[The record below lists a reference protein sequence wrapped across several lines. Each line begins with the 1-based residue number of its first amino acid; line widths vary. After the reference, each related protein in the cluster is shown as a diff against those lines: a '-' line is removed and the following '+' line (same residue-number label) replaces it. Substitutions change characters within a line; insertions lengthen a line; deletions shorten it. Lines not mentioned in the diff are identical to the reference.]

1 MYINTFQARP
11 IKTNTIQ
18 TNLMNISRLIPFLPV
33 LLLLLPETSGAAPIV
48 PSTNQTRLSPSDL
61 CPLVQIVEHELCDK
75 AAHTDLCVL
84 LHNYNT
90 SFCSKNENVE
100 VVTHAPLSNAVLS
113 VRTLEHEFLNNK
125 GNDIHKLC
133 PILNFID
140 QELCTSRSHVTEFQ
154 FYPKQLC
161 PLLNITYQEL
171 CS

>member
-1 MYINTFQARP
+1 
-11 IKTNTIQ
+11 
-18 TNLMNISRLIPFLPV
+18 MNISRLIPFLPV
-33 LLLLLPETSGAAPIV
+33 LLLLLPAPSGAAPPMV

-90 SFCSKNENVE
+90 SFCSKNVE
-100 VVTHAPLSNAVLS
+100 VITHAPLSNAALS
-113 VRTLEHEFLNNK
+113 VRTLDHEFLNNNK
-125 GNDIHKLC
+125 GNDMRKLC

-140 QELCTSRSHVTEFQ
+140 QELCTSLHHHPHVDFQ

-161 PLLNITYQEL
+161 PLLNITYEEL
-171 CS
+171 CA

>member
-1 MYINTFQARP
+1 
-11 IKTNTIQ
+11 
-18 TNLMNISRLIPFLPV
+18 MNISRLIPFLPV

-61 CPLVQIVEHELCDK
+61 CPLVQIVEHELCDN
-75 AAHTDLCVL
+75 AAHTNFTDLCVL
-84 LHNYNT
+84 LQNYNT
-90 SFCSKNENVE
+90 SFCSKYENVE

-161 PLLNITYQEL
+161 PLLNITYEEL

>member
-1 MYINTFQARP
+1 MYINTFQTKP

-33 LLLLLPETSGAAPIV
+33 LLLLLPATSGAAPMV
-48 PSTNQTRLSPSDL
+48 PYTNQTGLNPSDL
-61 CPLVQIVEHELCDK
+61 CPLVQIVEHELCDN

-90 SFCSKNENVE
+90 SFCSKDLAEH
-100 VVTHAPLSNAVLS
+100 HAPLSNAVLS

-161 PLLNITYQEL
+161 PLLNITYEEL
-171 CS
+171 CA

>member
-1 MYINTFQARP
+1 
-11 IKTNTIQ
+11 
-18 TNLMNISRLIPFLPV
+18 MNISRLIPFLPV
-33 LLLLLPETSGAAPIV
+33 LLLLLPAPSGAAPPMV

-61 CPLVQIVEHELCDK
+61 CPLVQIVEHELCDN
-75 AAHTDLCVL
+75 AAHNNFTDLCVL

-100 VVTHAPLSNAVLS
+100 VITYAPLSNAALS
-113 VRTLEHEFLNNK
+113 VRTLEHEFLNNNK
-125 GNDIHKLC
+125 SNDIHKLC

-161 PLLNITYQEL
+161 PLLNITYEEL
-171 CS
+171 CA

>member
-1 MYINTFQARP
+1 
-11 IKTNTIQ
+11 
-18 TNLMNISRLIPFLPV
+18 MNISRLIPFLPV
-33 LLLLLPETSGAAPIV
+33 LLLLLPAPSGAAPMV

-61 CPLVQIVEHELCDK
+61 CPLVQIVEHELCNN
-75 AAHTDLCVL
+75 AAHNNFTDLCVL

-90 SFCSKNENVE
+90 SFCSKNVE
-100 VVTHAPLSNAVLS
+100 VVAHATLSNAVLS
-113 VRTLEHEFLNNK
+113 VRTLEHEFLNK

-161 PLLNITYQEL
+161 PLLNITYEEL
-171 CS
+171 CA

>member
-1 MYINTFQARP
+1 MYINTFQTNP
-11 IKTNTIQ
+11 IKPT
-18 TNLMNISRLIPFLPV
+18 MNISRLIPFLPV
-33 LLLLLPETSGAAPIV
+33 LLLLLPAPSGAAPPMV

-84 LHNYNT
+84 LQNYNT

-140 QELCTSRSHVTEFQ
+140 QELCTSLHHQPPVDFQ

-161 PLLNITYQEL
+161 PLLNITYEEL

>member
-1 MYINTFQARP
+1 
-11 IKTNTIQ
+11 
-18 TNLMNISRLIPFLPV
+18 MNISRLIPFLPV
-33 LLLLLPETSGAAPIV
+33 LLLLLPATSGAAPIV

-100 VVTHAPLSNAVLS
+100 VITYAPLSNAVLS
-113 VRTLEHEFLNNK
+113 VRTLEHEFLNNNK
-125 GNDIHKLC
+125 GNDMRKLC

-140 QELCTSRSHVTEFQ
+140 QELCTSLHHHPHVDFQ

-161 PLLNITYQEL
+161 PLLNITYEEL
-171 CS
+171 CA

>member
-1 MYINTFQARP
+1 MYINTFQTSL
-11 IKTNTIQ
+11 IKT
-18 TNLMNISRLIPFLPV
+18 MNISRLIPFLPV
-33 LLLLLPETSGAAPIV
+33 LLLLLPATSGAAPIV
-48 PSTNQTRLSPSDL
+48 PSTNQTGLNPSDL
-61 CPLVQIVEHELCDK
+61 CPLVQIVEHELCDNVN
-75 AAHTDLCVL
+75 AHNNFTDLCVL

-90 SFCSKNENVE
+90 SFCSKDLTVH
-100 VVTHAPLSNAVLS
+100 HAPLSNAGLS

-140 QELCTSRSHVTEFQ
+140 QELCTSLHHPHVDFQ